1 MKFSRITWLILGV
14 GIFAVGAVGIY
25 LIYQEEIEAQDLL
38 NESIAATEATLPQI
52 IAQKSDLE
60 GQLAQLEDDLAQA
73 EAGFEEAVAK
83 WPESIQSIY
92 YGDLL
97 FYWAETLDLRV
108 TSFTSSEPT
117 AMLEDGIS
125 YEVTNFTVTVEA
137 DLAKDILRYLT
148 LIELDDDFRT
158 ARIDSVTTVI
168 VDPEDEEATEITSA
182 DISLTITK
190 LKS

>member
-52 IAQKSDLE
+52 IAQKTDLE
-60 GQLAQLEDDLAQA
+60 DQLAQLEDDLAQA
-73 EAGFEEAVAK
+73 EAGFEEAVAE
-83 WPESIQSIY
+83 WPEDIQSIY

-117 AMLEDGIS
+117 TMVEDDIS
-125 YEVTNFTVTVEA
+125 YEVTSFTVTVEA

>member
-1 MKFSRITWLILGV
+1 MKFGRITWLILGV
-14 GIFAVGAVGIY
+14 GIFTIGAVGIY
-25 LIYQEEIEAQDLL
+25 LIYQEEIEAQDQL
-38 NESIAATEATLPQI
+38 NESIAANEATLPQI

-60 GQLAQLEDDLAQA
+60 GQLAQLEDDLVQA
-73 EAGFEEAVAK
+73 EAGFEEAVAE
-83 WPESIQSIY
+83 WPDEVQSIY

-117 AMLEDGIS
+117 TMVEDDIS
-125 YEVTNFTVTVEA
+125 YEVTTFTVTVEA
-137 DLAKDILRYLT
+137 DLAKDILSYLT

-168 VDPEDEEATEITSA
+168 ADPEDEEATEVTSA
-182 DISLTITK
+182 SISLTIIK
-190 LKS
+190 LES

>member
-14 GIFAVGAVGIY
+14 GIFTIGAVGIY
-25 LIYQEEIEAQDLL
+25 LIYQDEIEAQDQL
-38 NESIAATEATLPQI
+38 NVSIAAAEATLPQI

-60 GQLAQLEDDLAQA
+60 GRLAQLEDELAQA

-83 WPESIQSIY
+83 WPESIQSTY

-97 FYWAETLDLRV
+97 FYWAKILDLRV

-117 AMLEDGIS
+117 VMVEDGII
-125 YEVTNFTVTVEA
+125 YEVTYFTVTVEA
-137 DLAKDILRYLT
+137 DFVGNIMSYLT
-148 LIELDDDFRT
+148 RIELNDDFRT

-168 VDPEDEEATEITSA
+168 ADPEEATATSS
-182 DISLTITK
+182 ISLTIIK
-190 LKS
+190 LKGD

>member
-14 GIFAVGAVGIY
+14 GIFAIGAVGIY
-25 LIYQEEIEAQDLL
+25 LIYQEEIETQDQL
-38 NESIAATEATLPQI
+38 NESIATTQAALPLI

-60 GQLAQLEDDLAQA
+60 DQLAQLEDDLVQA
-73 EAGFEEAVAK
+73 EAGFEEAVAD
-83 WPESIQSIY
+83 WPEDIQSIY

-117 AMLEDGIS
+117 TMVEDDIS
-125 YEVTNFTVTVEA
+125 YEVTTFTVTVEA
-137 DLAKDILRYLT
+137 DLAKDILSYLT

-158 ARIDSVTTVI
+158 ARINSVTTVI
-168 VDPEDEEATEITSA
+168 AAPEEAEITSA
-182 DISLTITK
+182 SISLTITK